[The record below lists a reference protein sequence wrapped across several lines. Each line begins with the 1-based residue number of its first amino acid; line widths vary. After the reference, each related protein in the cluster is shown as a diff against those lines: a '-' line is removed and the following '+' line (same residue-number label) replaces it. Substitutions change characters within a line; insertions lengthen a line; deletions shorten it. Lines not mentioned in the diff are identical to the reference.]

1 MQARSPLRQ
10 LELDSAVAAEGFL
23 GLVGIDGLE
32 FAEAR
37 GHQPLRRHA
46 LADEVLHDR
55 DRPPDGELPVV
66 LELRAVDRPQVGMAV
81 DTQYPGDLARYLLF
95 ELEQRAREPVELG
108 PAFGLVERGLAG
120 VEEHPGLDTKRSPT
134 MRMSG
139 RLPRMVRSRPKKSER

>member
-1 MQARSPLRQ
+1 MQTRSPLRQ

-37 GHQPLRRHA
+37 GHQPLRRYA

-81 DTQYPGDLARYLLF
+81 DAEHPGDLGRYILF
-95 ELEQRAREPVELG
+95 ELEQRARETVAID
-108 PAFGLVERGLAG
+108 PAFGLVA
-120 VEEHPGLDTKRSPT
+120 
-134 MRMSG
+134 SG
-139 RLPRMVRSRPKKSER
+139 